1 MSRRPVLLMASLSG
15 LLAGVLAPPVAEAQ
29 PRRYVE
35 SRARLYAYA
44 EDVVFEVLARPGRL
58 VDIVLEPGERLAASG
73 PIAAGDTMRWII
85 GDAVSGPPDAERV
98 HVLVKPVA
106 GGLSTN
112 LVINTTRRTYHLDLR
127 STVGEAGVAAQIAWR
142 YPAPPVV
149 VAAPARALVA
159 AVIEPRPTAL
169 NFAYRI
175 KGPRV
180 PWRPVRVFD
189 DGRRTYVEFAAGSAR
204 GELPPLF
211 VVGPDGKT
219 AELVNTRVEDGRL
232 VVDRLLD
239 RAELRLGQ
247 GRSARRVAIVREA
260 GR

>member
-1 MSRRPVLLMASLSG
+1 MSVRLILLPM
-15 LLAGVLAPPVAEAQ
+15 LLAGAMAPSVVDAAPKPYA
-29 PRRYVE
+29 E
-35 SRARLYAYA
+35 SRTRLYAYA
-44 EDVVFEVLARPGRL
+44 EGVVFEVLARPGRL

-73 PIAAGDTMRWII
+73 PIAAGDTARWII
-85 GDAVSGPPDAERV
+85 GDAVSGPEGAERV

-106 GGLSTN
+106 AGLSTN

-127 STVGEAGVAAQIAWR
+127 SATGEAGVAAQVAWR
-142 YPAPPVV
+142 YAPQPIVVVLAPPAPV
-149 VAAPARALVA
+149 VATAEPPVA
-159 AVIEPRPTAL
+159 AL
-169 NFAYRI
+169 NLAYRI

-180 PWRPVRVFD
+180 TWRPVRVFD
-189 DGRRTYVEFAAGSAR
+189 DGRRTYVEFGPGLAR

-211 VVGPDGKT
+211 AIGPDGKG
-219 AELVNTRVEDGRL
+219 AELINVQVDGGRM

-247 GRSARRVAIVREA
+247 GRSARRVSILREA

>member
-1 MSRRPVLLMASLSG
+1 MNGRLILLPL
-15 LLAGVLAPPVAEAQ
+15 LLAGPLAPCVADAE
-29 PRRYVE
+29 PRLYVE
-35 SRARLYAYA
+35 SRTRLYAYA
-44 EDVVFEVLARPGRL
+44 EDSVFEVLARPGRL

-73 PIAAGDTMRWII
+73 PIAAGDTVRWII
-85 GDAVSGPPDAERV
+85 GDAVSGPTDAERV
-98 HVLVKPVA
+98 HVLVKPVT

-127 STVGEAGVAAQIAWR
+127 STAGAAGVAAQIAWR
-142 YPAPPVV
+142 YPAPPIVV
-149 VAAPARALVA
+149 VAAPQAPVVA
-159 AVIEPRPTAL
+159 AAKPELTAL

-189 DGRRTYVEFAAGSAR
+189 DGRCTYVEFAADMAR

-211 VVGPDGKT
+211 VIGPDGKA
-219 AELVNTRVEDGRL
+219 AELVNTRVEGGRL

-247 GRSARRVAIVREA
+247 GRWARRITIVREV